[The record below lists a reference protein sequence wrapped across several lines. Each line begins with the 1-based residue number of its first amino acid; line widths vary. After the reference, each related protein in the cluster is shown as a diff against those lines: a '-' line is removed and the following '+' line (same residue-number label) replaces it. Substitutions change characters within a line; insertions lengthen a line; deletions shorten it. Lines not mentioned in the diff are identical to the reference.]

1 MYEIYAY
8 GNNDSLYGIFNAI
21 AAIMGANSYLQA
33 VAIVAFCGFVTAAL
47 AYAFMPQKLIGWQWL
62 ATVLLVYS
70 ILFVP
75 KVTVGIV
82 DKLGTQPVQVVSNVP
97 FGLAFFGN
105 LTSTIGNTLTEVFE
119 TAFQTLPGPAQ
130 QSADLTYQRH
140 GVMFGNTLIK
150 RTRQIVFDDPN
161 FRTDLVNFV
170 HNCTMFDLADGTIDP
185 AVFSKAPVGGG
196 DIWSLMATPN
206 PARFSSI
213 TTGGTSDI
221 QPCPAVYANLNAR
234 LPAVTTLTTQ
244 KLAALL
250 NPNLPLAQA
259 VAEVSNQATQAYLR
273 ASLGNAGTTVAD
285 IVRQNGLINA
295 INDTSDIIGQKIND
309 PGSLI
314 LGLGRAQATAQT
326 NAAWMN
332 FGKMAE
338 DALPLIRNAIEAIIY
353 ALFPLVILLLL
364 LTYGLGTMR
373 ALQSYLLT
381 LVWIQLW
388 PPVYA
393 ILNYM
398 ASIASAR
405 HIAAAAELGAG
416 VNGLAIVSAS
426 PIYSNTISDQAVVG
440 YLVLAVPAIAWAAV
454 KGMHT
459 ISQAALTGTSSI
471 QGAASGAAAA
481 AGTGNVALGLVSQD
495 QVNLSPTYSSANAR
509 FTKDAWGTRAES
521 IRADGSVEFVA
532 AQQNMS
538 RLATRFEFS
547 EREATSM
554 SDSARTL
561 EAAAK
566 SQREAAAHS
575 TAAALVGAM
584 SVQQEFARSGV
595 RSGGSALGAAARD
608 SRDVVT
614 MLQIA
619 ENVNK
624 MLGYEGN
631 AAAGKQVVANVSAGL
646 KAFGIGGTTEF
657 TGKTEETERFRRAF
671 DYAKSQLQNMGVA
684 TGKSVAETFQT
695 SDAYEWARRSGASGA
710 EHFDSNFREAEDNI
724 RSAEKSYI
732 RSQEQARMAQFMHE
746 VSMGVM
752 GDASNYLARKLHETG
767 RLGEYYRADPL
778 TQKQMTLDIAREYA
792 NGALGIN
799 NEYVPYGG
807 GGTPS
812 RNPGSLLGFDGELNE
827 AYRRIELEGGS
838 VAEIEAKKAAYEAV
852 IRAKQRSI
860 GVTPGQVTNDD
871 LSRRVDG
878 RLREIRDT
886 QDRDAEGITGES
898 RKRQAEY
905 HSGTDEANSKVWTNA
920 ARIVSNDAS
929 KVIEDVG
936 GIRLEVPSHPTTAP
950 PSRKTDRSNNERN
963 NPGRK

>member
-33 VAIVAFCGFVTAAL
+33 IAIVAFCGFVTAAF
-47 AYAFMPQKLIGWQWL
+47 AYAFMPHKLIGWQWL
-62 ATVLLVYS
+62 ASVLLVYS

-97 FGLAFFGN
+97 FGVAFFGN

-161 FRTDLVNFV
+161 FRTDLVNFI

-185 AVFSKAPVGGG
+185 ATFSKAPVGAG
-196 DIWSLMATPN
+196 DLWSLMATPN

-213 TTGGTSDI
+213 TTGGVSDI
-221 QPCPAVYANLNAR
+221 HPCPAVYANLNAR
-234 LPAVTTLTTQ
+234 LPAITDLTVQ

-250 NPNLPLAQA
+250 NPDLPLAQA
-259 VAEVSNQATQAYLR
+259 VTEVSNQASQAYLR
-273 ASLGNAGTTVAD
+273 ASLGSAGIAVAD

-326 NAAWMN
+326 NAAWLN

-398 ASIASAR
+398 ASIASAK

-416 VNGLAIVSAS
+416 INGLAIVSAS
-426 PIYSNTISDQAVVG
+426 PVYSSTISDQAVVG

-459 ISQAALTGTSSI
+459 IGQAALTGTSSI

-481 AGTGNVALGLVSQD
+481 AATGNMSMGMVSQD

-509 FTKDAWGTRAES
+509 FSTDAWGTRAET
-521 IRADGSVEFVA
+521 IRRDGSVEFVA

-547 EREATSM
+547 ETEATSM
-554 SDSARTL
+554 SDSARML
-561 EAAAK
+561 EGTAR
-566 SQREAAAHS
+566 SQREAAAQS
-575 TAAALVGAM
+575 TSATLVNAM
-584 SVQQEFARSGV
+584 NVQQEYARSGA
-595 RSGGSALGAAARD
+595 RSGGSSLGTAGRD
-608 SRDVVT
+608 SRDVNT

-631 AAAGKQVVANVSAGL
+631 ASAGKQVVADASVGL
-646 KAFGIGGTTEF
+646 KAFGMGAGTAF
-657 TGKTEETERFRRAF
+657 RGSTEENERLKRAF
-671 DYAKSQLQNMGVA
+671 DYAKSQLQNSGMT
-684 TGKSVAETFQT
+684 TGKSVAESFQVT
-695 SDAYEWARRSGASGA
+695 DAYEWAKRSGAASA
-710 EHFDSNFREAEDNI
+710 DRLDSSFRLAEDYS
-724 RSAEKSYI
+724 RSAEKSYVQ
-732 RSQEQARMAQFMHE
+732 SQEQARMAQFMRE
-746 VSMGVM
+746 VSMGVR
-752 GDASNYLARKLHETG
+752 GDASNYLARKLDETG

-792 NGALGIN
+792 NGALGMN

-812 RNPGSLLGFDGELNE
+812 RNPGAILDFDGDLNE
-827 AYRRIELEGGS
+827 AYRRIELQGGS
-838 VAEIEAKKAAYEAV
+838 EAEIEAKKAAYEAV
-852 IRAKQRSI
+852 VRAKQRAV
-860 GVTPGQVTNDD
+860 GVSPSQSVSDD
-871 LSRRVDG
+871 LSRRVDTGLSGIRESQDKGAG
-878 RLREIRDT
+878 RIVT
-886 QDRDAEGITGES
+886 ES
-898 RKRQAEY
+898 RKRQGAITE
-905 HSGTDEANSKVWTNA
+905 SGV
-920 ARIVSNDAS
+920 R
-929 KVIEDVG
+929 
-936 GIRLEVPSHPTTAP
+936 R
-950 PSRKTDRSNNERN
+950 
-963 NPGRK
+963 

>member
-62 ATVLLVYS
+62 ASVLLVYS

-185 AVFSKAPVGGG
+185 AVFSKAPVGAG
-196 DIWSLMATPN
+196 DLWSLMATPN

-213 TTGGTSDI
+213 TIAGTSDI

-234 LPAVTTLTTQ
+234 LPAVTTVTTQ

-259 VAEVSNQATQAYLR
+259 VTEVSNQATQAYLR
-273 ASLGNAGTTVAD
+273 ANLGNAATTVAD

-426 PIYSNTISDQAVVG
+426 PIYSNTISDEAVVG
-440 YLVLAVPAIAWAAV
+440 YLVLAVPAIAWAAL

-471 QGAASGAAAA
+471 QGAASAAAAA

-495 QVNLSPTYSSANAR
+495 QVNLSPTYSSATAR
-509 FTKDAWGTRAES
+509 FTTDAWGTRAEN

-566 SQREAAAHS
+566 SQREAASHS
-575 TAAALVGAM
+575 TAAALVSAM
-584 SVQQEFARSGV
+584 GVQQEFARSGV
-595 RSGGSALGAAARD
+595 RSRSSALGTVARD
-608 SRDVVT
+608 SRDVYT

-631 AAAGKQVVANVSAGL
+631 AAAGKQVVANASAGL
-646 KAFGIGGTTEF
+646 EVFGMGGSTAFRGS
-657 TGKTEETERFRRAF
+657 TEENERLKRAY
-671 DYAKSQLQNMGVA
+671 DYAKSQLQSSGVS
-684 TGKSVAETFQT
+684 TGRSVAETFQT
-695 SDAYEWARRSGASGA
+695 TDAYDWAKRSGASGA
-710 EHFDSNFREAEDNI
+710 EHFDSSFRDAEDQI

-732 RSQEQARMAQFMHE
+732 SSQEQARMAQFMRE
-746 VSMGVM
+746 VSMGVR
-752 GDASNYLARKLHETG
+752 GDASNYLARKLDETG

-799 NEYVPYGG
+799 NEYVPYGS

-812 RNPGSLLGFDGELNE
+812 RNPGSILGFEGELNE

-838 VAEIEAKKAAYEAV
+838 DAEIEAKKAAYEAV

-860 GVTPGQVTNDD
+860 GVTPGQAINEH
-871 LSRRVDG
+871 LSGRVDR
-878 RLREIRDT
+878 RLSEIRDT
-886 QDRDAEGITGES
+886 QDRDAERITSES
-898 RKRQAEY
+898 RKRQADY
-905 HSGTDEANSKVWTNA
+905 YSGTGEAGSKVWTNA
-920 ARIVSNDAS
+920 AGDVSDDAK
-929 KVIEDVG
+929 KVIDEVAG
-936 GIRLEVPSHPTTAP
+936 VNRAEPNRLIKVPPRPESSGAA
-950 PSRKTDRSNNERN
+950 SN
-963 NPGRK
+963 